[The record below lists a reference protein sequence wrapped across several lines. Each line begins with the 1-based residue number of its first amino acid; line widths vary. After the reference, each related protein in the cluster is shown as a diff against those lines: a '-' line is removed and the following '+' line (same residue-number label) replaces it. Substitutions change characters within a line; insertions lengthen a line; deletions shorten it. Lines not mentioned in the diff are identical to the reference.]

1 MTIDRREFLKVA
13 GLQAGLVAAGAKSL
27 EAAASIGAPKTV
39 PVPAPAVSKRRAE
52 YDVVVIGAGCWG
64 GWTSL
69 HLQQKGAK
77 VLMIDEWGPG
87 NSRST
92 SGDETR
98 GVRSSYGDRAA
109 PAGETWARWARRAM
123 TKWLEFDATW
133 GKEMKIQHFYPC
145 GDLIFRAAAEPYTTH
160 TRENWDKLKIPY
172 QVLPIDEVRYRW
184 PVYNLDGMTL
194 ALYEPDA
201 GVVRARRSCESVAG
215 VFKSLGGKML
225 ISRVWPTMSMNGK
238 MKSVQLS
245 NGDLLEAPIF
255 VFALGPW
262 FPKVFPD
269 LMGKRMRTP
278 MGNVGYFGPRSGDM
292 RFMFPNLPT
301 WNYPGVTG
309 WPQLPDDDSGF
320 RVRTGGGTETDPDTS
335 SRWLNEASTK
345 RLKDFVADKFPALTG
360 APLLRTHSCHY
371 EIGTSRNFMVDR
383 HPQMEN
389 VWLAGSGQA
398 EGFKMGPVIGE
409 YIANRVLNKDAEPE
423 LAAQFK
429 VPTQLISEVPA
440 GRGGAGGGRGGQ
452 GGGQGGGRA
461 GQPGTPAA
469 PPPKPPPKPP
479 LDGELDAEVA

>member
-27 EAAASIGAPKTV
+27 EAATNEAVHTPAV
-39 PVPAPAVSKRRAE
+39 AAPAVSKRRAT

-109 PAGETWARWARRAM
+109 PAGEVWARWARRAM

-145 GDLIFRAAAEPYTTH
+145 GDLIFRAAPEPFTTH

-172 QVLPIDEVRYRW
+172 EVLPIDEVHYRW
-184 PVYNLDGMTL
+184 PVYNLTDMKL

-215 VFKSLGGKML
+215 VFKGLGGKML
-225 ISRVWPTMSMNGK
+225 ISRAWPTMAVNGK
-238 MKSVQLS
+238 MKSLQLS
-245 NGDLLEAPIF
+245 NGDLLEAPTF

-278 MGNVGYFGPRSGDM
+278 MGNVGYFGPPSGDM

-309 WPQLPDDDSGF
+309 WPQLPDDNSGF

-335 SRWLNEASTK
+335 SRWLSEASTK

-371 EIGTSRNFMVDR
+371 EIGTSRNFMVDK

-398 EGFKMGPVIGE
+398 EGFKFGPVIGE
-409 YIANRVLNKDAEPE
+409 YIANRVLGKDQEPE
-423 LAAQFK
+423 LAVQYK
-429 VPTQLISEVPA
+429 IPTQTIADVP
-440 GRGGAGGGRGGQ
+440 AGGGRGGQ
-452 GGGQGGGRA
+452 GGGRG
-461 GQPGTPAA
+461 GQPGQPGGRGQTPPPATPAPA
-469 PPPKPPPKPP
+469 VPKPP

>member
-1 MTIDRREFLKVA
+1 MSIDRRGFLKVA
-13 GLQAGLVAAGAKSL
+13 GLQAGLIAAGAKSL
-27 EAAASIGAPKTV
+27 EAAAATATMAATERTRETAGPSVG
-39 PVPAPAVSKRRAE
+39 RGRAT

-64 GWTSL
+64 GWTAL
-69 HLQQKGAK
+69 NLQQQGAK

-98 GVRSSYGDRAA
+98 GVRSSYGDRPA
-109 PAGETWARWARRAM
+109 PAGEVWARWARRAM
-123 TKWLEFDATW
+123 AKWLEFDATW
-133 GKEMKIQHFYPC
+133 GKEMKIRHFFPC
-145 GDLIFRAAAEPYTTH
+145 GDLIFRPAPEPFTTH

-172 QVLPIDEVRYRW
+172 EVLPIDEVRYRW
-184 PVYNLDGMTL
+184 PVYDLTDMKL

-215 VFKSLGGKML
+215 IFKSLGGTML
-225 ISRVWPTMSMNGK
+225 ISRAWPTTAAGGR
-238 MKSVQLS
+238 MKALQLS
-245 NGDLLEAPIF
+245 NGDLLEAPTF

-278 MGNVGYFGPRSGDM
+278 MGNVGYFGPPAGDL

-309 WPQLPDDDSGF
+309 WPQLPDDNSGF
-320 RVRTGGGTETDPDTS
+320 RVRAGGGTETDPDTS
-335 SRWLNEASTK
+335 ARWLSEASTR
-345 RLKDFVADKFPALTG
+345 RLNDFVASRFPALTG

-371 EIGTSRNFMVDR
+371 ELGTGRNFMVDT

-389 VWLAGSGQA
+389 VWLAGSGMA
-398 EGFKMGPVIGE
+398 EGFKFGPVIGE
-409 YIANRVLNKDAEPE
+409 YVANRVLGHDKEPE
-423 LAAQFK
+423 LAVQYK
-429 VPTQLISEVPA
+429 IPTQTTADVP
-440 GRGGAGGGRGGQ
+440 AGGGRGGQ
-452 GGGQGGGRA
+452 GGGRGQGA
-461 GQPGTPAA
+461 QPATARPAA
-469 PPPKPPPKPP
+469 SAATPREP

>member
-1 MTIDRREFLKVA
+1 MTIDRRGFLKVA
-13 GLQAGLVAAGAKSL
+13 GLQAGLIAAGAKSL
-27 EAAASIGAPKTV
+27 EAAAVDAVHAPDV
-39 PVPAPAVSKRRAE
+39 AAPAVGKGRAA

-64 GWTSL
+64 GWTAL
-69 HLQQKGAK
+69 NLQRSGAK
-77 VLMIDEWGPG
+77 VLLIDEWGPG
-87 NSRST
+87 NARST

-98 GVRSSYGDRAA
+98 GVRSSYGDRVA
-109 PAGETWARWARRAM
+109 PAGEVWARWARRAM

-133 GKEMKIQHFYPC
+133 GKEMRIQHFYPC
-145 GDLIFRAAAEPYTTH
+145 GDLIFRAGPEPFTTH

-172 QVLPIDEVRYRW
+172 EVLPIDEVHYRW
-184 PVYNLDGMTL
+184 PVYNLKDMKL

-225 ISRVWPTMSMNGK
+225 LSRAWPTMAANGK
-238 MKSVQLS
+238 MKQLQLS
-245 NGDLLEAPIF
+245 NGDLLEAPTF
-255 VFALGPW
+255 VFAIGPW

-278 MGNVGYFGPRSGDM
+278 MGNVGYFGAPSGDQ
-292 RFMFPNLPT
+292 RFTFPNLPT

-309 WPQLPDDDSGF
+309 WPQLPDDNSGF

-335 SRWLNEASTK
+335 SRWLSEESTK
-345 RLKDFVADKFPALTG
+345 RLKDFVANKFPALAG

-371 EIGTSRNFMVDR
+371 ELGTSRNFMVDK

-398 EGFKMGPVIGE
+398 EGFKFGPVIGE
-409 YIANRVLNKDAEPE
+409 YIANRVLGHDQEPE
-423 LAAQFK
+423 LAAQYK
-429 VPTQLISEVPA
+429 IPTQTIADVPA
-440 GRGGAGGGRGGQ
+440 GGRGGQ
-452 GGGQGGGRA
+452 GGGRGQT
-461 GQPGTPAA
+461 GQPGQPTPAPA
-469 PPPKPPPKPP
+469 RPPVPKPP